1 MRLLSF
7 ASFAAAVLLVGS
19 AGCRSHIL
27 LEDAGPGDGGPPPA
41 LDTDGDGL
49 CDVTEYVHHTDPTNI
64 DTDADGFWDYVEV
77 QNGSD
82 PLDLTVPERARI
94 VSLAEE
100 AGGVLDMPVTFRVS
114 GVGQT
119 FSGQVLG
126 QQLGIP
132 DDGTTA
138 NDFYSS
144 MEASFASPPEN
155 ARGGL
160 VGPSF
165 LGVLGRTVLGFTIH
179 FRAAQPPRGCMRAYP
194 FLIQVKA
201 DNGTLWVNE
210 PHWLLVGPTDM
221 QVGMAGARWCGPVTQ
236 SCF

>member
-1 MRLLSF
+1 LLSF
-7 ASFAAAVLLVGS
+7 GSLLAAVLLVGV
-19 AGCRSHIL
+19 AGCRSHVL
-27 LEDAGPGDGGPPPA
+27 LVDGGPGDSGPPTN

-49 CDVTEYVHHTDPTNI
+49 CDLTEYDHHTDPNSV
-64 DTDADGFWDYVEV
+64 DTDGDGFWDYVEV

-82 PLDLTVPERARI
+82 PLDLTVPERMRI

-100 AGGVLDMPVTFRVS
+100 TGSLLDMPVTFRVS

-119 FSGQVLG
+119 FSGQTVG

-138 NDFYSS
+138 SDFYAS
-144 MEASFASPPEN
+144 MEGTFASPPEN
-155 ARGGL
+155 VRGGI

-179 FRAAQPPRGCMRAYP
+179 FRAAQPPRGCLRAYP
-194 FLIQVKA
+194 FLIQLKA
-201 DNGTLWVNE
+201 DNGTFWANE
-210 PHWLLVGPTDM
+210 QHWLQIGPADM
-221 QVGMAGARWCGPVTQ
+221 QVGAPDARWCGPVTAT
-236 SCF
+236 CF